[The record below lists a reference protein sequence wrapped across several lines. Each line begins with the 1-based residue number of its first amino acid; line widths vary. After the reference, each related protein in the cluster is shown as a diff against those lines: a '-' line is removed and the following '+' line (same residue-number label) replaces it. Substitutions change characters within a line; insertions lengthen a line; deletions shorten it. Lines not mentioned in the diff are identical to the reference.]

1 VVTFP
6 HQSHI
11 TLEEYFELCRN
22 SPDTR
27 YEYIDGQAVMLAGG
41 SLNHS
46 RIAKNIIIVLESFL
60 RDHACQSFTSDAILK
75 VPSGRCVLPDV
86 AVTCDERDHEDNE
99 CLLYPCV
106 IFEVLSPSTEA
117 IDRGRKFTFY
127 QECPTIQEYVLVNSQ
142 EPLIEVFHRENEHMW
157 TYRMFKPGD
166 EVLLPSLD
174 IRLSMKD
181 IYRNVVF

>member
-1 VVTFP
+1 MATDP
-6 HQSHI
+6 HQLHM
-11 TLEEYFELCRN
+11 TVEEYFELCRN

-46 RIAKNIIIVLESFL
+46 RIAKNILIALESFL
-60 RDHACQSFTSDAILK
+60 RDHGCQSFTSDALVKIS
-75 VPSGRCVLPDV
+75 SGRYVLPDV
-86 AVTCDERDHEDNE
+86 AITCDERDHEDNDY
-99 CLLYPCV
+99 LLYPCV

-127 QECPTIQEYVLVNSQ
+127 QECPTIQEYVLVSS
-142 EPLIEVFHRENEHMW
+142 EELLIEVFHRENDHMW
-157 TYRMFKPGD
+157 TYRIFKPGE
-166 EVLLPSLD
+166 EVLLSSLN

-181 IYRNVVF
+181 IYRNVVL